1 MLNDNKKKIV
11 KNFIS
16 HNQKFIKYKNEKK
29 NKIFLVEFNGW
40 SAIHNFFL
48 FSKFLQE
55 QKNCKIIAYECF
67 DLLNRL
73 ESLLGI
79 KIFFWKFGILLN
91 IRTFEIFKSFGTDEF
106 LKPYYNQEQ
115 IKNANLETKKF
126 F

>member
-40 SAIHNFFL
+40 SAIHIIFSYLVNFYRN
-48 FSKFLQE
+48 K
-55 QKNCKIIAYECF
+55 KNCKIIAYECF

-73 ESLLGI
+73 EPPWY
-79 KIFFWKFGILLN
+79 KNFFWKF
-91 IRTFEIFKSFGTDEF
+91 
-106 LKPYYNQEQ
+106 
-115 IKNANLETKKF
+115 
-126 F
+126 